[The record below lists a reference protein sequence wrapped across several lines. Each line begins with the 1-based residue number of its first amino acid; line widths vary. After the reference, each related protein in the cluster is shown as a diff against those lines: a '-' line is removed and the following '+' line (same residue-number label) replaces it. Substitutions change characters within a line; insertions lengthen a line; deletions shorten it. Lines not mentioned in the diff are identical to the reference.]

1 MNVVL
6 QERSIVLTAHVVQM
20 GCAITV
26 MVVVF
31 VTKDT
36 KDTVAKV
43 AKEFLPFEVGKC
55 IQIIL

>member
-26 MVVVF
+26 MVFVF

-36 KDTVAKV
+36 KDKVAKV
-43 AKEFLPFEVGKC
+43 AKQFYC
-55 IQIIL
+55 IESLSNVFR

>member
-1 MNVVL
+1 MNVFL

-26 MVVVF
+26 MVFVF

-36 KDTVAKV
+36 KDKVAKV
-43 AKEFLPFEVGKC
+43 AKQFYC
-55 IQIIL
+55 IESLSSVFR

>member
-43 AKEFLPFEVGKC
+43 AKEFLPFEVNVFR
-55 IQIIL
+55 